1 VINNKQKDLARWSMD
16 QCLKCGCQAV
26 RVNIYSGTNTDFDIR
41 NKQLDK
47 LQQSS
52 ENQLIFNIY
61 VDGKFGSFST
71 NRMEADD
78 ILHFI
83 ERAVESVRYLSPDT
97 CRQLPD
103 SSRYFKGN
111 MPDLG
116 LYDSR
121 INDISP
127 DEKLKIT
134 HFAADEIAGKDPRIL
149 SVQASYS
156 DGESF
161 SYTIASN
168 GFEGESAHSYYSLSV
183 VVSVK
188 GEGDVRPE
196 AFWYDQSLSWDDL
209 QKSGIGVVAL
219 ERALKK
225 LGQQKVASGKYP
237 MLVDN
242 MNAGRLLG
250 PVLSALNGGALQQK
264 NSFLMDRKGDLV
276 LSEKVT
282 IIDNPH
288 VPRSFGARYFDNE
301 GVATKKRFIFK
312 QGILETYFIDTYY
325 GLKMELEP
333 TISGISQLDFEL
345 GVRDVQEMI
354 ASIDRGILV
363 TGFNGGNCNSSSGD
377 FSYGIEGFL
386 IENGHLT
393 VSISEM
399 NVTGNML
406 DLWNNVAEVGN
417 DPRLNN
423 AYHIPSL
430 LFSDVDFSGL

>member
-1 VINNKQKDLARWSMD
+1 MISDKQKELARWSMD
-16 QCLKCGCQAV
+16 QCLKFGCQAV
-26 RVNIYSGTNTDFDIR
+26 RVNVYSGTNTDFDIR
-41 NKQLDK
+41 NSQLDK

-52 ENQLIFNIY
+52 ENQLVFNIY

-71 NRMEADD
+71 NRLEKEDVLRFMV
-78 ILHFI
+78 
-83 ERAVESVRYLSPDT
+83 RAVESVRYLSADS
-97 CRQLPD
+97 CRQLPEP
-103 SSRYFKGN
+103 SRYYQGN
-111 MPDLG
+111 MPDLE
-116 LYDSR
+116 LYDANLSE
-121 INDISP
+121 ISP
-127 DEKLKIT
+127 DEKLRIT
-134 HFAADEIAGKDPRIL
+134 HLAADEIAGKDPRIL

-196 AFWYDQSLSWDDL
+196 AFWYDQALSWNDL
-209 QKSGIGVVAL
+209 QKTGIGLVAL

-225 LGQQKVASGKYP
+225 LGQQKVASGSYL

-242 MNAGRLLG
+242 LNAGRLLG

-264 NSFLMDRKGDLV
+264 NSFLMDRKGEKV

-288 VPRSFGARYFDNE
+288 VPHSFGARYFDNE
-301 GVATKKRFIFK
+301 GVATQKRYIFK
-312 QGILETYFIDTYY
+312 KGILETYFIDTYY
-325 GLKMELEP
+325 GHKMGLEP

-345 GVRDVQEMI
+345 GERNIDEMI
-354 ASIDRGILV
+354 SSIDRGIYV

-386 IENGHLT
+386 IEGGRLT
-393 VSISEM
+393 LPISEM

-406 DLWNNVAEVGN
+406 DLWNNVAEIGN

-430 LFSDVDFSGL
+430 LFNKVDFSGL